1 MLPRL
6 FTKGASPTIASSDL
20 RASKCDRE
28 ATTKLCKFSTRLSPS
43 TPSAL
48 ALSNTSATT
57 WLAMG
62 MSAPWPATE
71 AATCWEGS
79 DPNSRLDC
87 SAAAEAC
94 GMPETICLMALSNC
108 TWDSLTDAWTATAVI
123 VCTSAGRTR
132 ICSRISSSVEPS
144 PKPCVTSSM
153 RRRTMSLASAAWSVK
168 ESHMISGML
177 FKLATASW
185 RCSCLSLSWT
195 FVFWIKSRISD
206 SWFCTCSR
214 IAAALCCSTSST
226 CSGNSS
232 MAVKASFARCS
243 FSLSLRLL
251 VCAWIRFRSIR
262 LEVSAFG
269 APPKP
274 LLPDASAVGWQ

>member
-1 MLPRL
+1 M
-6 FTKGASPTIASSDL
+6 
-20 RASKCDRE
+20 
-28 ATTKLCKFSTRLSPS
+28 SPS
-43 TPSAL
+43 SASAL

-62 MSAPWPATE
+62 MSAPWPGTA
-71 AATCWEGS
+71 AATCWAVS
-79 DPNSRLDC
+79 VSISRLDC
-87 SAAAEAC
+87 SASAEAC
-94 GMPETICLMALSNC
+94 GMPATICHLPMRSAWDSSGKVCMALSNC
-108 TWDSLTDAWTATAVI
+108 CSHCIWDSMTAAWTASSVI

-168 ESHMISGML
+168 ESHMMSGMVS
-177 FKLATASW
+177 KLATASW
-185 RCSCLSLSWT
+185 RRCCLSGT
-195 FVFWIKSRISD
+195 VRFWIKSRISD

-251 VCAWIRFRSIR
+251 VCAWIRFRSS
-262 LEVSAFG
+262 L
-269 APPKP
+269 
-274 LLPDASAVGWQ
+274 

>member
-6 FTKGASPTIASSDL
+6 FTQGASPTMPSSDL

-28 ATTKLCKFSTRLSPS
+28 ATTKLCKSSTRLSPS
-43 TPSAL
+43 APSAL
-48 ALSNTSATT
+48 ALSNTSATI

-62 MSAPWPATE
+62 TSAPWPSTE
-71 AATCWEGS
+71 AAA
-79 DPNSRLDC
+79 C
-87 SAAAEAC
+87 SAAAEVC
-94 GMPETICLMALSNC
+94 GMPLTICHMALSNC
-108 TWDSLTDAWTATAVI
+108 CWACTWDSMCAAWTATSVI
-123 VCTSAGRTR
+123 VCTSAGSAR
-132 ICSRISSSVEPS
+132 ICSRRSSTVAPWS
-144 PKPCVTSSM
+144 KPCVTSSM

-251 VCAWIRFRSIR
+251 VCAWIRFFSS
-262 LEVSAFG
+262 L
-269 APPKP
+269 
-274 LLPDASAVGWQ
+274 